1 LGLIL
6 ILRWLPLDVIHNC
19 SRSGKNQEQR
29 MKFFQ
34 VLKGVDSPLEQVVLA
49 SSCADGLNDVL
60 IGADWN
66 MAGL

>member
-1 LGLIL
+1 
-6 ILRWLPLDVIHNC
+6 
-19 SRSGKNQEQR
+19 